1 VNVDDEKRSALKTV
15 QDVLKALLKDALVE
29 MWKTGIKLTC
39 PDGKVRYGH
48 PVAVGWIGDYPEYC
62 KLFTTIHGSCPICVA
77 PPGTLDAH
85 PTTEIFHRAVT
96 SEALTRIV
104 NNYNHNRAV
113 KVAKGVTR
121 SSVEWKQAHQDIQDA
136 EAWSSAQRVN
146 LVHNTLWELPHV
158 TPVTLWKPDLLHT
171 MDLGLI
177 KHCCE
182 WMFNMLDEHGKPSG
196 SNTHASDLFDVT
208 WTAVTP
214 HPEIIVPKKKYRAV
228 KQWSGKEYRNAA
240 SLMGAVLEATL
251 QPYPSWNTPL
261 EETFER
267 SMDCIVALLNFYLVA
282 RLLMHT
288 FPKDAEFDNT
298 YRAKWDG
305 VRPPDP
311 HDTLS
316 YMQHYLSQFHNNL
329 EVFLKYRATA
339 GVKKKAATFAKGEFP
354 DLSPEEKEKMS
365 ASDIKKRNAQK
376 KAAELLFLMENAT
389 YSFPKMHMIAHFA
402 EIIPLFG
409 ALLLWTTSIV
419 ELHHQPL
426 NTAYDSTNKVDAMD
440 QTLRFAAHKDMMAVK
455 IANFIWLLEANILPE
470 KEAKEVSTWLNI
482 YTSRKARLRAAK
494 AARDRMQPADVR
506 KRAEAKAKKRQREA
520 EQHEMYNALRE
531 KMGFD
536 NANYVD
542 PLDSDDDDED
552 EEFDPLQIPD
562 PEKHNNPGRLLR
574 NRMLDFKLDA
584 EPNEKPVK
592 EPFNTLEDI
601 ERILKIEGLKA
612 ALFETLKYEP
622 ASARGYK
629 GALDGF
635 EASPY
640 TALRI

>member
-1 VNVDDEKRSALKTV
+1 
-15 QDVLKALLKDALVE
+15 
-29 MWKTGIKLTC
+29 
-39 PDGKVRYGH
+39 
-48 PVAVGWIGDYPEYC
+48 
-62 KLFTTIHGSCPICVA
+62 
-77 PPGTLDAH
+77 
-85 PTTEIFHRAVT
+85 
-96 SEALTRIV
+96 
-104 NNYNHNRAV
+104 
-113 KVAKGVTR
+113 
-121 SSVEWKQAHQDIQDA
+121 
-136 EAWSSAQRVN
+136 
-146 LVHNTLWELPHV
+146 
-158 TPVTLWKPDLLHT
+158 
-171 MDLGLI
+171 
-177 KHCCE
+177 
-182 WMFNMLDEHGKPSG
+182 
-196 SNTHASDLFDVT
+196 
-208 WTAVTP
+208 
-214 HPEIIVPKKKYRAV
+214 
-228 KQWSGKEYRNAA
+228 
-240 SLMGAVLEATL
+240 
-251 QPYPSWNTPL
+251 
-261 EETFER
+261 
-267 SMDCIVALLNFYLVA
+267 
-282 RLLMHT
+282 
-288 FPKDAEFDNT
+288 
-298 YRAKWDG
+298 
-305 VRPPDP
+305 
-311 HDTLS
+311 
-316 YMQHYLSQFHNNL
+316 
-329 EVFLKYRATA
+329 
-339 GVKKKAATFAKGEFP
+339 
-354 DLSPEEKEKMS
+354 MS
-365 ASDIKKRNAQK
+365 ASDIKQRNAQK
-376 KAAELLFLMENAT
+376 KAAELLFLLENAT

-409 ALLLWTTSIV
+409 ALGLWTTSIV

-506 KRAEAKAKKRQREA
+506 KRAEAKANKRQREE
-520 EQHEMYNALRE
+520 EQHALYNALRE

-552 EEFDPLQIPD
+552 EEYDPLQIPD

-574 NRMLDFKLDA
+574 NRMLDFTMDAEPDA

-592 EPFNTLEDI
+592 APFNTLEDI

-640 TALRI
+640 TALRIRRPVYQSPTELENHIIRCTYGEPFRTNKPRSDFVVYNDPVPGATEQPIMKFSRIGQVIGFFRIHLPTPVGEEPSLEDHHKFAVIRTTNQLPMTEAQQARGFPRFEWAKPSSPSTKFPIKVIRIGSIQMAASMVPILPSYFRKGASAPDTPEALWESASSFLFNTKVDRRTFYTFY